1 MTPLVFALPGNE
13 ELARSFAEATG
24 ADIGNWTQRR
34 FPDGEFYLRIESK
47 VRENSAI
54 LVSSLKD
61 PDEKIAP
68 LVFFSSTLRDLGA
81 RKIFLIAPYLAYL
94 RQDAR
99 FQEGEGFTSRYF
111 AKLLSEHF
119 DGIVTV
125 DPHLH
130 RYVSLNEI
138 YSIPT
143 RVVRAA
149 PKISEWI
156 RTNISRPLIIG
167 PDLESEQWVSEVA
180 KEAGAPFL
188 VLEKTR
194 KGDREV
200 EVHFPPL
207 DSWQG
212 HTPVIVDDIISSAK
226 TMIATVDHLKKMGFA
241 SPVCIGVHAIFA
253 GNSYEELLAAGA
265 GEIVTC
271 NTIAHPSN
279 QIDLSQILAA
289 AWKEFS
295 AL

>member
-1 MTPLVFALPGNE
+1 MNPLIFALHGNE
-13 ELARSFAEATG
+13 KWVGSFAEAMG
-24 ADIGNWTQRR
+24 AKIETWTQHR
-34 FPDGEFYLRIESK
+34 FPDGEFYLRIESA
-47 VRENSAI
+47 VRENSTI
-54 LVSSLKD
+54 LFSSLKD
-61 PDEKIAP
+61 PDEKIIP
-68 LVFFSSTLRDLGA
+68 LIFLSSTLRDLGA
-81 RKIFLIAPYLAYL
+81 KKIILVAPYLAYL

-99 FQEGEGFTSRYF
+99 FQEGEGITSRYF
-111 AKLLSEHF
+111 AKIISECF
-119 DGIVTV
+119 DGMLTV

-130 RYVSLNEI
+130 RYASLNEI

-143 RVVRAA
+143 KVVRAA

-156 RTNISRPLIIG
+156 RTNISRPVIIG

-180 KEAGAPFL
+180 KGAGAPSV

-194 KGDREV
+194 KGDRDV

-207 DSWQG
+207 DAWQG

-226 TMIATVDHLKKMGFA
+226 TMIATVDHLTKMGLA

-253 GNSYEELLAAGA
+253 GNSYKELLAAGA

-279 QIDLSQILAA
+279 QIDLSRILDAA
-289 AWKEFS
+289 VKDF
-295 AL
+295 LPL